1 VGLLAALAWMYRKLI
16 EAQEAPA
23 GLSGWQA
30 ASRLRMRPQAAELA
44 LRTARKM
51 PREQLL
57 AGLHVLYEADSQLK
71 SNRKDAE
78 KRPVME
84 FLLTRLTA

>member
-1 VGLLAALAWMYRKLI
+1 MAWMYRKLI

-23 GLSGWQA
+23 GLNGWQA
-30 ASRLRMRPQAAELA
+30 ASRLRMRPEAAEIA

-57 AGLHVLYEADSQLK
+57 AGLHVLYEADSELK
-71 SNRKDAE
+71 GGVKEREGRS
-78 KRPVME
+78 VME
-84 FLLTRLTA
+84 FMLTRLTA